1 MDPRRK
7 GRYGWDD
14 LRNLKRVLQ
23 RPQIR
28 AGVVKLEFPNEN
40 DLVLGS
46 TSNILGES
54 QSSEEIGTI

>member
-1 MDPRRK
+1 MGPRRK